1 MTFPKFSK
9 TEKKMCRSDI
19 ILVSKKIFPDLSFF
33 FWVLVLR
40 KPRKNQP
47 VGGRSDRSDCVRPV
61 VFLRGVCGPL
71 TEFVP
76 GDAGL
81 VLGHAHGEE
90 DARGDEILFLNEV
103 EHDVGEVEVGSLVG
117 IGEREGLSRVSGV
130 GRGDLGLSPG
140 VGSEPVGEVDR
151 RFMGGLTPR
160 IVVGG
165 HGVARREFLKSSS
178 MVRYAL
184 PNGRRINTTE

>member
-1 MTFPKFSK
+1 M
-9 TEKKMCRSDI
+9 
-19 ILVSKKIFPDLSFF
+19 
-33 FWVLVLR
+33 R
-40 KPRKNQP
+40 KARKNQP
-47 VGGRSDRSDCVRPV
+47 VGGRSDTRKMSDRWY
-61 VFLRGVCGPL
+61 FFKGVCGPL

-81 VLGHAHGEE
+81 VLGHAHGKE
-90 DARGDEILFLNEV
+90 DARGYEILLLNEV

-165 HGVARREFLKSSS
+165 HVAARREFLKSSS
-178 MVRYAL
+178 MVRYGV